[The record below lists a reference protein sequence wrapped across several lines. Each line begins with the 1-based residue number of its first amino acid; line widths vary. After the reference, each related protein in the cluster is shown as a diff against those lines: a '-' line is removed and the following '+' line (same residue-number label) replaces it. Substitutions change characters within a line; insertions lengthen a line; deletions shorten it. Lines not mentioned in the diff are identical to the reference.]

1 MVYRLILLCN
11 GLLGERNK
19 YLQNIQ
25 FTNVDAYAK
34 IQAQTNNYAL
44 FYNLI
49 KKTSRNGGIGRRNE
63 RGSSQRLRKQTNIY
77 AHFYNLIKHISRN
90 GGIGRRKGLKIPRWQ
105 HRIGSTPIFGT
116 NKKSLLWVI
125 FLFSHNRGLTCPV
138 TRLAY
143 KSAIADGRPLQAIFG
158 TNKKN
163 HLRFSMVVFVHFCSA
178 ILFSIV
184 TQEEVSNLVILPHKL
199 R

>member
-1 MVYRLILLCN
+1 MVYWLILLCN
-11 GLLGERNK
+11 GLLGKRNR

-34 IQAQTNNYAL
+34 IQAQTNNYAH

-49 KKTSRNGGIGRRNE
+49 KLACRNGGIGRRNE
-63 RGSSQRLRKQTNIY
+63 RGSSQRLRKQTNNY
-77 AHFYNLIKHISRN
+77 AHFYNLIKQTSRN

-116 NKKSLLWVI
+116 NKKSLIWVI
-125 FLFSHNRGLTCPV
+125 FLFSNNRGLTCPV

-143 KSAIADGRPLQAIFG
+143 KSAIADGRPY
-158 TNKKN
+158 K
-163 HLRFSMVVFVHFCSA
+163 RFSA
-178 ILFSIV
+178 P
-184 TQEEVSNLVILPHKL
+184 TKKPP
-199 R
+199 

>member
-34 IQAQTNNYAL
+34 IQAQTNHNAH

-49 KKTSRNGGIGRRNE
+49 KQTSRNGGIGRRNE
-63 RGSSQRLRKQTNIY
+63 RGSSQRLRKQTNNI
-77 AHFYNLIKHISRN
+77 ALIYNLIKPACRN

-116 NKKSLLWVI
+116 NKKSLIWVI
-125 FLFSHNRGLTCPV
+125 FF
-138 TRLAY
+138 
-143 KSAIADGRPLQAIFG
+143 I
-158 TNKKN
+158 
-163 HLRFSMVVFVHFCSA
+163 
-178 ILFSIV
+178 
-184 TQEEVSNLVILPHKL
+184 
-199 R
+199 

>member
-1 MVYRLILLCN
+1 MVYWLILLCN

-25 FTNVDAYAK
+25 FTKVDACAK
-34 IQAQTNNYAL
+34 IQAQTNNYAP

-49 KKTSRNGGIGRRNE
+49 KQTSRNGGIGRRNE
-63 RGSSQRLRKQTNIY
+63 RGSSQRLRKQTNNN
-77 AHFYNLIKHISRN
+77 AHIYNLIKPACRN

-116 NKKSLLWVI
+116 NKKSLVWVI

-138 TRLAY
+138 TRLDR
-143 KSAIADGRPLQAIFG
+143 KSTIADGRPY
-158 TNKKN
+158 K
-163 HLRFSMVVFVHFCSA
+163 RFSA
-178 ILFSIV
+178 P
-184 TQEEVSNLVILPHKL
+184 TKKPP
-199 R
+199 

>member
-11 GLLGERNK
+11 QLLRERNK

-34 IQAQTNNYAL
+34 IQTQTNN
-44 FYNLI
+44 
-49 KKTSRNGGIGRRNE
+49 
-63 RGSSQRLRKQTNIY
+63 Y
-77 AHFYNLIKHISRN
+77 AHFYNLIKQTSRN

-116 NKKSLLWVI
+116 NKKSLVWVI

-138 TRLAY
+138 TRLA
-143 KSAIADGRPLQAIFG
+143 
-158 TNKKN
+158 
-163 HLRFSMVVFVHFCSA
+163 
-178 ILFSIV
+178 
-184 TQEEVSNLVILPHKL
+184 
-199 R
+199 

>member
-1 MVYRLILLCN
+1 M
-11 GLLGERNK
+11 
-19 YLQNIQ
+19 LQYKTGRTQ
-25 FTNVDAYAK
+25 RT
-34 IQAQTNNYAL
+34 

-49 KKTSRNGGIGRRNE
+49 KHISRNGGIGRRNE
-63 RGSSQRLRKQTNIY
+63 RGSSQRLREQTNNY
-77 AHFYNLIKHISRN
+77 APFYNLIKQTSRN
-90 GGIGRRKGLKIPRWQ
+90 GGIGRRKGLKIPRWK

-125 FLFSHNRGLTCPV
+125 FYLATIGALPVRSRDWTTSQQSLTGDP
-138 TRLAY
+138 TSDFRH
-143 KSAIADGRPLQAIFG
+143 QQ
-158 TNKKN
+158 KN
-163 HLRFSMVVFVHFCSA
+163 HPRISLVVFVYFCSA

>member
-34 IQAQTNNYAL
+34 IQTQTNNYEH
-44 FYNLI
+44 FCNLI
-49 KKTSRNGGIGRRNE
+49 KPMC
-63 RGSSQRLRKQTNIY
+63 
-77 AHFYNLIKHISRN
+77 RN

-125 FLFSHNRGLTCPV
+125 FLFFPQQL
-138 TRLAY
+138 
-143 KSAIADGRPLQAIFG
+143 
-158 TNKKN
+158 
-163 HLRFSMVVFVHFCSA
+163 
-178 ILFSIV
+178 
-184 TQEEVSNLVILPHKL
+184 VSQ
-199 R
+199 

>member
-34 IQAQTNNYAL
+34 IQAQTNNYEHSC
-44 FYNLI
+44 NLI
-49 KKTSRNGGIGRRNE
+49 KPACRNGGIGRRKG
-63 RGSSQRLRKQTNIY
+63 RGSSQRLRKQTNNNALI
-77 AHFYNLIKHISRN
+77 YNLIKQTSRN

-116 NKKSLLWVI
+116 NKKNHS
-125 FLFSHNRGLTCPV
+125 
-138 TRLAY
+138 
-143 KSAIADGRPLQAIFG
+143 FG
-158 TNKKN
+158 
-163 HLRFSMVVFVHFCSA
+163 
-178 ILFSIV
+178 
-184 TQEEVSNLVILPHKL
+184 
-199 R
+199 

>member
-34 IQAQTNNYAL
+34 IQAQTNNYAP
-44 FYNLI
+44 
-49 KKTSRNGGIGRRNE
+49 
-63 RGSSQRLRKQTNIY
+63 
-77 AHFYNLIKHISRN
+77 FYNLIKHISRN

-163 HLRFSMVVFVHFCSA
+163 HLRFSMVVFVYFCSA

>member
-11 GLLGERNK
+11 GLLGKRNK

-34 IQAQTNNYAL
+34 IQAQTNNYAP

-49 KKTSRNGGIGRRNE
+49 K
-63 RGSSQRLRKQTNIY
+63 L
-77 AHFYNLIKHISRN
+77 ACRN

-138 TRLAY
+138 TRLDR
-143 KSAIADGRPLQAIFG
+143 KSTIADGRPY
-158 TNKKN
+158 K
-163 HLRFSMVVFVHFCSA
+163 RFSA
-178 ILFSIV
+178 P
-184 TQEEVSNLVILPHKL
+184 TKKPP
-199 R
+199 

>member
-1 MVYRLILLCN
+1 MVYWLILLCN

-34 IQAQTNNYAL
+34 IQTQTNNYAH

-49 KKTSRNGGIGRRNE
+49 KHISRNGGIGRRNE
-63 RGSSQRLRKQTNIY
+63 RGSSQRLRKQTNNN
-77 AHFYNLIKHISRN
+77 AHIYNLIKQTSRN

-125 FLFSHNRGLTCPV
+125 FLFRHNRGLTCPV
-138 TRLAY
+138 TRLDR
-143 KSAIADGRPLQAIFG
+143 KSTIADGRPY
-158 TNKKN
+158 K
-163 HLRFSMVVFVHFCSA
+163 RFSA
-178 ILFSIV
+178 P
-184 TQEEVSNLVILPHKL
+184 TKKPP
-199 R
+199 

>member
-1 MVYRLILLCN
+1 MVYRLILLCD

-34 IQAQTNNYAL
+34 IQTQTNNYAP
-44 FYNLI
+44 FYKLI
-49 KKTSRNGGIGRRNE
+49 KPACRNGGIGRRNE
-63 RGSSQRLRKQTNIY
+63 QGSSQRLREQTNNY
-77 AHFYNLIKHISRN
+77 APFYNLIKQTSRN

-116 NKKSLLWVI
+116 NKKSLVWVI

-143 KSAIADGRPLQAIFG
+143 KSAIADGRPY
-158 TNKKN
+158 K
-163 HLRFSMVVFVHFCSA
+163 RFSA
-178 ILFSIV
+178 P
-184 TQEEVSNLVILPHKL
+184 TKKPP
-199 R
+199 

>member
-1 MVYRLILLCN
+1 MVYRLILLGN

-34 IQAQTNNYAL
+34 IQAQTNHNAP

-49 KKTSRNGGIGRRNE
+49 KQTSRNGGIGRRNE
-63 RGSSQRLRKQTNIY
+63 RGSSQRLRKQTNNYAHFYNLIKQTSRNGGIGRRNERGSSQRLRKQTNNY

-116 NKKSLLWVI
+116 NKKNHS
-125 FLFSHNRGLTCPV
+125 
-138 TRLAY
+138 
-143 KSAIADGRPLQAIFG
+143 FG
-158 TNKKN
+158 
-163 HLRFSMVVFVHFCSA
+163 
-178 ILFSIV
+178 
-184 TQEEVSNLVILPHKL
+184 
-199 R
+199 

>member
-1 MVYRLILLCN
+1 MVYRLILLCY

-34 IQAQTNNYAL
+34 IQAQTNNNEH

-49 KKTSRNGGIGRRNE
+49 KHISRNGGIGRRNE
-63 RGSSQRLRKQTNIY
+63 RGSSQRLRKQTNNN
-77 AHFYNLIKHISRN
+77 AHFYNLIKPACRN

-116 NKKSLLWVI
+116 NKKSLIWVI
-125 FLFSHNRGLTCPV
+125 FF
-138 TRLAY
+138 
-143 KSAIADGRPLQAIFG
+143 I
-158 TNKKN
+158 
-163 HLRFSMVVFVHFCSA
+163 
-178 ILFSIV
+178 
-184 TQEEVSNLVILPHKL
+184 
-199 R
+199 

>member
-34 IQAQTNNYAL
+34 IQTQTNNYEH
-44 FYNLI
+44 FCNLI
-49 KKTSRNGGIGRRNE
+49 K
-63 RGSSQRLRKQTNIY
+63 Q
-77 AHFYNLIKHISRN
+77 ASRN

-116 NKKSLLWVI
+116 NKKTTLDSLWW
-125 FLFSHNRGLTCPV
+125 FLF
-138 TRLAY
+138 
-143 KSAIADGRPLQAIFG
+143 IFV
-158 TNKKN
+158 
-163 HLRFSMVVFVHFCSA
+163 L
-178 ILFSIV
+178 LFSSLSSHRK
-184 TQEEVSNLVILPHKL
+184 T
-199 R
+199 